1 MYLLENNNRYLI
13 YTILLLMFI
22 LSGLHKINNYNNTV
36 LSLANKVNPMINLNN
51 DLYKIAIVLV
61 ILLEIIAPYILITSS
76 YKNKHSK
83 YSLYS
88 VYLLIA
94 FTILATLLYHPLNIN
109 SYMKS
114 TPCCANVSLLGGL
127 LLMAADV
134 KKNI

>member
-1 MYLLENNNRYLI
+1 MYILENNNRYLI

-22 LSGLHKINNYNNTV
+22 LSGIHKMNNYNETV

-51 DLYKIAIVLV
+51 DLYKIAILLV

-76 YKNKHSK
+76 YKNKHNK

-94 FTILATLLYHPLNIN
+94 FTIVATLLYHPLNIN

-114 TPCCANVSLLGGL
+114 IPFWSNVSLLGGL
-127 LLMAADV
+127 LFIAADV
-134 KKNI
+134 KK